1 MVGEECRLPLCN
13 VVYCIHYHWCGVVL
27 PRRPRQIPARRHLRL
42 PSPPSFPS
50 HSGPHTNCP
59 SSCPPLYTLPTTA
72 AANHPPHRCR
82 VLAIWSCRAM
92 ASVAATTT
100 LAPALAPRRRARP
113 GSGLLP
119 PRRASAVRC
128 SLDSNVSDMG
138 VNGEERDPFYS

>member
-1 MVGEECRLPLCN
+1 VPFASMQRCVLYSPPLVRRGSATTPATNPCATASSPPIPSQLPL
-13 VVYCIHYHWCGVVL
+13 
-27 PRRPRQIPARRHLRL
+27 PLR
-42 PSPPSFPS
+42 PS
-50 HSGPHTNCP
+50 HKLPLFF
-59 SSCPPLYTLPTTA
+59 SSSLHAADHGCRQPPA
-72 AANHPPHRCR
+72 PPVHRCR

-113 GSGLLP
+113 GTGLLP